1 MKRAWMLL
9 WVLLA
14 VVAFSGVSSATLST
28 IGTATDG
35 ENSYNLIYEDDQKL
49 VWLDYTRRFDT

>member
-49 VWLDYTRRFDT
+49 VWLDYTRRFYT